1 MQLIKSCIHLVEKK
15 YTHINLVLVRP
26 DSKKK
31 NIYIYFLVLS
41 NWKQILFF
49 LSTSNLR
56 FKLIVGQ
63 LSFTC

>member
-1 MQLIKSCIHLVEKK
+1 MQLIKSCIHLVEKT

-31 NIYIYFLVLS
+31 IFFLVLS

-49 LSTSNLR
+49 LSMSNLR

-63 LSFTC
+63 L

>member
-31 NIYIYFLVLS
+31 IYIYFGSFKLEANFVLS
-41 NWKQILFF
+41 FNVKSPF
-49 LSTSNLR
+49 
-56 FKLIVGQ
+56 
-63 LSFTC
+63 

>member
-31 NIYIYFLVLS
+31 NNFFFGSFKLEANFVLS
-41 NWKQILFF
+41 FNVKSPF
-49 LSTSNLR
+49 
-56 FKLIVGQ
+56 
-63 LSFTC
+63 

>member
-31 NIYIYFLVLS
+31 KIFFGSFKLEANFVLS
-41 NWKQILFF
+41 FNVKSPF
-49 LSTSNLR
+49 
-56 FKLIVGQ
+56 
-63 LSFTC
+63 

>member
-31 NIYIYFLVLS
+31 NKFFFGSFKLEANFVLS
-41 NWKQILFF
+41 FNVKSPF
-49 LSTSNLR
+49 
-56 FKLIVGQ
+56 
-63 LSFTC
+63 

>member
-31 NIYIYFLVLS
+31 KYIYFFGSFKLEANFVLS
-41 NWKQILFF
+41 FNVKSPF
-49 LSTSNLR
+49 
-56 FKLIVGQ
+56 
-63 LSFTC
+63 